1 MCTRRHLLTATL
13 CLPLLLVVACADTD
27 AIAIPPEAKTTAS
40 GLKYLDL
47 KVGTGSEAKKGSP
60 IKAHYT
66 GMLQK
71 NGKKF
76 ESSVD
81 HGKPLDFDIG
91 VGQVIKGW
99 DEGIVGMKV
108 GGKRTLYIPY
118 DLAYGENGRPPVIPR
133 KADLVFEVELVDV
146 ATEILVP
153 ADAKKTT
160 GGVQYSDTKV
170 GTGAEATPG
179 KKVEVHYTGKLQKN
193 GKKFDSSVD
202 KDKTFTFGLGQ
213 REVIQ
218 GWDEG
223 VAGMKEGGKR
233 LLFIP
238 SKLGYGEPGYGRD
251 IPPNSDLYFEVE
263 LIKVK

>member
-60 IKAHYT
+60 IKSHYT

-76 ESSVD
+76 DSSVD
-81 HGKPLDFDIG
+81 RGTPLDIDIG

-133 KADLVFEVELVDV
+133 KADLVFEVELMDV
-146 ATEILVP
+146 AGQIPVP
-153 ADAKKTT
+153 EDAKKTT

-170 GTGAEATPG
+170 GTGAEAIPG

-202 KDKTFTFGLGQ
+202 RGETFSFGLGQ

-238 SKLGYGEPGYGRD
+238 SKLGYGERGAGRD